1 VPTQGVSL
9 SGHWWA
15 SVQEKARTAQTL
27 TERSTCSP
35 RPLPL
40 SLCIQQRSCAGHRP
54 QIRSREKLPR
64 SCSTWRKR
72 CVRDHIRRTRLLSW
86 SRSRQKK
93 VEHALF
99 RGMHCATYHVARLMS
114 LRVSV
119 QRMLTLKN
127 NTSVR
132 LHARTTWR
140 IEL

>member
-1 VPTQGVSL
+1 VLLCHTRGEFEWTLVPQT
-9 SGHWWA
+9 
-15 SVQEKARTAQTL
+15 EKKSKQRLA
-27 TERSTCSP
+27 ERSTCAP

-40 SLCIQQRSCAGHRP
+40 SLRIQQRCCAGHRP
-54 QIRSREKLPR
+54 QIRSREKLPL

-72 CVRDHIRRTRLLSW
+72 CVDHSRRTRLQSW

-99 RGMHCATYHVARLMS
+99 RRMHCATYHVAHLMS
-114 LRVSV
+114 LRVCV
-119 QRMLTLKN
+119 RRMLTLKF
-127 NTSVR
+127 NTAVR